1 MDFLHIISQM
11 LMLFGIIVVGYFAAR
26 RGIWVQEMNRN
37 MSIFVLT
44 VTAPCLI
51 LSSVMGEGLQFS
63 TSEIGQLMLVS
74 LLNYVILIGGA
85 YLISAIWN
93 TGEERRGILRFMLSF
108 GNVTFIGFPVLLA
121 IFGERAVFYGA
132 VLTIPFN
139 VLMFTIGV
147 EFIRGGKG
155 IWQAF
160 RPRLIFSPCVV
171 AALAAVVMA
180 LLKVQTPAPVAQW
193 FHLLGDMTVPSAL
206 LIIGASL
213 TSIPVR
219 SMAGNPFVYTVA
231 VLKLAVLPA
240 VVWLVFRLLH
250 IHPEVT
256 SVAVVLTAMP
266 VGVNGVMFCLK
277 YGRDERLMAQGIFI
291 TTLLSVATIPL
302 VALIC

>member
-11 LMLFGIIVVGYFAAR
+11 LMLFGIIIVGYFAAR
-26 RGIWVQEMNRN
+26 RGVWVPEMSRN
-37 MSIFVLT
+37 MSLFVLT

-51 LSSVMGEGLQFS
+51 LSSVMGEGLEFS
-63 TSEIGQLMLVS
+63 TAEIVQLMLVS

-85 YLISAIWN
+85 YLVSAIWH
-93 TGEERRGILRFMLSF
+93 TGPERRGILRFMLSF

-147 EFIRGGKG
+147 EFIRGGGG
-155 IWQAF
+155 IRQAF

-171 AALAAVVMA
+171 AALAAVAIA

-206 LIIGASL
+206 LIIGATL
-213 TSIPVR
+213 TSVPLR
-219 SMAGNPFVYTVA
+219 SMAGSRFVYTVA
-231 VLKLAVLPA
+231 ALKLGLMPA
-240 VVWLVFRLLH
+240 VVYLVFTL
-250 IHPEVT
+250 IGVNTEVRN
-256 SVAVVLTAMP
+256 VAVVLTAMP

-302 VALIC
+302 VAMLC